1 MSRTIIP
8 KNSSLIPEDSQIVFK
23 GQIFDVYQWKQE
35 MFDGSKATFEML
47 KRPDTIK
54 VIAIKDD
61 KIAITDE
68 QQPNNRA
75 YYDIPGGR
83 HDEEAETE
91 LEAAKRELL
100 EETGFR
106 FKNWRL
112 IKVEQPHTKIDWLVY
127 LFLATD
133 FESQTDQKLD
143 AGEKIEIKLL
153 SLNEA
158 KDLAND
164 PKNRYLPI
172 DILDQVNTIEELKN
186 FPEYEL

>member
-1 MSRTIIP
+1 MRTIIP
-8 KNSSLIPEDSQIVFK
+8 KDSNLIPRDAQLVFK
-23 GQIFDVYQWKQE
+23 GQIFDVYQWEQE

-61 KIAITDE
+61 KIVITDE
-68 QQPNNRA
+68 EQPNDRA

-83 HDEEAETE
+83 HDEEGETE

-100 EETGFR
+100 EETGMK

-112 IKVEQPHTKIDWLVY
+112 IKIEQPHTKIDWLVY
-127 LFLATD
+127 IFLATE

-143 AGEKIEIKLL
+143 VGEKIDIKLL
-153 SLNEA
+153 SLDETKN
-158 KDLAND
+158 LASN

-172 DILDQVNTIEELKN
+172 DILNQVKTIDDLKN
-186 FPEYEL
+186 FPEYKN